1 MKQEIIHMRG
11 FKKVYMITVLEGTG
25 VTENPYREVRYFY
38 DNDTDRFLGKHDP
51 AITPSEEK
59 V

>member
-1 MKQEIIHMRG
+1 MRG